1 MPEHGDRSHPS
12 VPALD
17 EPIQR
22 YYGLGQEQ
30 DRLLA
35 PAGEL
40 ERLRTQDILG
50 RYLPSPPAVICDVG
64 GAAGIYAFP
73 LSERGYRV
81 HLIDPVALHIQQA
94 QAYSAKS
101 GVALESM
108 VEGDARAIDMP
119 AGVADA
125 ILLLGPLY
133 HLVDRVDR
141 KVALEEAHRILKP
154 GGLLFAAAISRYASF
169 MDGLSSGFFADERF
183 REIVE
188 RDLSSGQHRNPT
200 DSADYFTTAYF
211 HRPDELRAEIDDAH
225 FQGIKVLGVE
235 GPAWGF
241 AAFNSALADVAQ
253 RGILLRMLAEIE
265 DEPSLVG
272 ASSHLIALAR
282 KH

>member
-1 MPEHGDRSHPS
+1 MPEDGDPSRPS

-30 DRLLA
+30 NRLLA

-101 GVALESM
+101 GVSLESM
-108 VEGDARAIDMP
+108 VQGDARAIDMP
-119 AGVADA
+119 ASVADA

-133 HLVDRVDR
+133 HLVDRADR
-141 KVALEEAHRILKP
+141 RVALEEAHRILKP
-154 GGLLFAAAISRYASF
+154 GGLLFAAAISRYASL

-183 REIVE
+183 RDIVE
-188 RDLSSGQHRNPT
+188 RDLSSGQHGNPT
-200 DSADYFTTAYF
+200 DSVDYFTTAYF
-211 HRPDELRAEIDDAH
+211 HRPNELRTEIHDAH
-225 FQGIKVLGVE
+225 FHGIKVLGVE
-235 GPAWGF
+235 GPAWGL
-241 AAFNSALADVAQ
+241 AAFNSALADLAQ
-253 RGILLRMLAEIE
+253 RATLLRILSEIE

-272 ASSHLIALAR
+272 ASSHLIAVAR